1 MAPRRSRC
9 DSNEDAEDSPGPHA
23 ASPWGGAQPWLRISN
38 LSPPRRRNTA
48 PPRKNEFLAA
58 GDGPRGNRSKKP
70 RSLYARYCAS
80 HSTSVSSI
88 SPAPPE
94 MMVEELH
101 GDADSPSSS
110 R

>member
-9 DSNEDAEDSPGPHA
+9 DSNEEAEESPGPHA
-23 ASPWGGAQPWLRISN
+23 ASPWGGAQPWLRIAN

-58 GDGPRGNRSKKP
+58 GDEARGNRSKKP